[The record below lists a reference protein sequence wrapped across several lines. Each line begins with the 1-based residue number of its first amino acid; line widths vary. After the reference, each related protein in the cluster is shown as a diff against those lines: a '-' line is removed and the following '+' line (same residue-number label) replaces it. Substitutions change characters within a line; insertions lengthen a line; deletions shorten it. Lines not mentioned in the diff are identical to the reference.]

1 MARRFGAKDLKQRKN
16 RTSKYVGKTYEGWT
30 VVHIGVATVQGAG
43 AKWAYHR
50 GYYYLLERP
59 TSDGKFVK
67 QVRLNANYMAQLARG
82 QLNIEAIADKRAH
95 NTKSATRKTTY
106 TFN

>member
-1 MARRFGAKDLKQRKN
+1 MARKFGSRDLVARKP
-16 RTSKYVGKTYEGWT
+16 RTSKYVGNTYEGWT
-30 VVHIGVATVQGAG
+30 VTHIGVATVQGAG
-43 AKWAYHR
+43 AKYAYHR

-67 QVRLNANYMAQLARG
+67 QVRLNASYMAKLANG
-82 QLNIEAIADKRAH
+82 NLDIEKIADKRAH
-95 NTKSATRKTTY
+95 NKKATQKTTY

>member
-1 MARRFGAKDLKQRKN
+1 MRTKGSKDLMARKA
-16 RTSKYVGKTYEGWT
+16 RTSKYVGNVFSGWT
-30 VVHIGVATVQGAG
+30 VTHIGVATVQGAG

-59 TSDGKFVK
+59 TSDGKFIK
-67 QVRLNANYMAQLARG
+67 QLRLNASYMAKLAKG
-82 QLNIEAIADKRAH
+82 QLDIEKIADKRAH
-95 NTKSATRKTTY
+95 NKKATQKTTY